1 LTSRQDVDSAQPP
14 KIARSCA
21 RRRVARPLHP
31 AAALDNSLEGDRMRN
46 PWKLT
51 AIGMLLVAAT
61 AVVTGVVVASR
72 TQPETRVT
80 PAPAARASAPAA
92 APPRVVASTPAVPSA
107 TVVKAC
113 NEQAAAAH
121 GTREK
126 AAEIVKD
133 GAIGAVLGAAVG
145 AAGGTIADGGKGA
158 GKGAAIG
165 GLVGAG
171 AGALYGVNEN
181 RKHDAG
187 YREAYAACL
196 RSRGYRA

>member
-1 LTSRQDVDSAQPP
+1 MS
-14 KIARSCA
+14 
-21 RRRVARPLHP
+21 
-31 AAALDNSLEGDRMRN
+31 N

-51 AIGMLLVAAT
+51 AIGLVLVAST

-72 TQPETRVT
+72 MTPEARVAT
-80 PAPAARASAPAA
+80 APAPVPAPAPRALAPAPAPSRTAASA
-92 APPRVVASTPAVPSA
+92 PAVPSA

-113 NEQAAAAH
+113 NDQAAAAH

-126 AAEIVKD
+126 TTEIVKD
-133 GAIGAVLGAAVG
+133 GAVGAVLGAAVG
-145 AAGGTIADGGKGA
+145 AAGGAIADGGKGA

-187 YREAYAACL
+187 YRDAYASCL
-196 RSRGYRA
+196 RARGYRA

>member
-1 LTSRQDVDSAQPP
+1 MS
-14 KIARSCA
+14 
-21 RRRVARPLHP
+21 
-31 AAALDNSLEGDRMRN
+31 N

-51 AIGMLLVAAT
+51 AIGMALVATT
-61 AVVTGVVVASR
+61 AIVTGVVVAGR
-72 TQPETRVT
+72 TKPEARLT
-80 PAPAARASAPAA
+80 PAPAARASAPAP
-92 APPRVVASTPAVPSA
+92 APPRPVAAAPAVPTA

-126 AAEIVKD
+126 ATEIVKD
-133 GAIGAVLGAAVG
+133 GAVGAVLGAAVG
-145 AAGGTIADGGKGA
+145 AAGGAIADGGKGA

-181 RKHDAG
+181 RKHDGA
-187 YREAYAACL
+187 YRDAYAACL
-196 RSRGYRA
+196 RARGYRA